1 MKHRLVVAE
10 ELVEEGNSLLKIC
23 AEKMHLPTFTEGQ
36 QKIEIGL
43 KRKNSLQDDLKTLA
57 KRRKTVKNKVI

>member
-1 MKHRLVVAE
+1 MKHRLFVAE

-36 QKIEIGL
+36 QKTFSVNIFV
-43 KRKNSLQDDLKTLA
+43 SF
-57 KRRKTVKNKVI
+57 